1 MTTLATLRECWRP
14 YEEAV
19 EMEERIGQVVLLLA
33 MAMIVA
39 IAARRIKLPYTV
51 GLVVVGGILTLSDT
65 DLGQHLTHDLIYDL
79 ILPPLLFEAALNIPW
94 RELRRDAPPLL
105 FLSIFGTII
114 AAAAVGAG
122 MSWFLGWPI
131 TSALVYGSLIAATDP
146 VAIIAM
152 FKDNG
157 VHGRVRL
164 LVEAESLMN
173 DGAAAVLF
181 AVTLGWA
188 QAGSL
193 EQVGWETA
201 ATLARIVLGGVGVG
215 IVCGGAAILLAGRA
229 SEHLVEAALTTIA
242 AFGSFLV
249 AEHLH
254 VSGVLAT
261 VTAGLMMGN
270 LGLLSAEGKSYLTRK
285 GREFVVSF
293 WEYAAFVANS
303 FVFLLIGVDVAGAP
317 FQSYGPKLLAGGIL
331 IALIGRALA
340 VYPISL
346 AFLPSRWI
354 IAFPEQHVLWWGGLR
369 GALGL
374 ALALSLPAAL
384 PLRDEIVVVTF
395 GVVGFSIV
403 VQGLTMPILLQ
414 RFGFLPKKGGEAE
427 DGRSRPGASP

>member
-1 MTTLATLRECWRP
+1 MDES
-14 YEEAV
+14 
-19 EMEERIGQVVLLLA
+19 IGRVVLLLA
-33 MAMIVA
+33 VAMIVA
-39 IAARRIKLPYTV
+39 IAARKVRLPYTV
-51 GLVVVGGILTLSDT
+51 GLVVVGAALTLSH
-65 DLGQHLTHDLIYDL
+65 LEFGPHLTHDLIYDL
-79 ILPPLLFEAALNIPW
+79 ILPPLLFEAALSIPF

-105 FLSIFGTII
+105 ALSTLGTVV
-114 AAAAVGAG
+114 AAAAVAAG
-122 MSWFLGWPI
+122 MTWVLEWPV

-152 FKDNG
+152 FKDNRI
-157 VHGRVRL
+157 HGRMRL

-193 EQVGWETA
+193 EQVGWESV
-201 ATLARIVLGGVGVG
+201 ATLVRIILGGIGVGV
-215 IVCGGAAILLAGRA
+215 VCGGAAILLAGRA
-229 SEHLVEAALTTIA
+229 SEHLVEAAMTTIA

-270 LGLLSAEGKSYLTRK
+270 LGLLNTEDRSYLTRK

-293 WEYAAFVANS
+293 WEYAAFLANS
-303 FVFLLIGVDVAGAP
+303 LVFLLIGIDVAGAP
-317 FQSYGPKLLAGGIL
+317 FQSYGPKFLVGAIV

-346 AFLPSRWI
+346 AFLRSRWI
-354 IAFPEQHVLWWGGLR
+354 VTFPEQHVLWWGGLR

-374 ALALSLPAAL
+374 ALALSLPPAL
-384 PLRDEIVVVTF
+384 PMRDAIAVATF
-395 GVVGFSIV
+395 AVVGFSIV
-403 VQGLTMPILLQ
+403 IQGLTMPLLL
-414 RFGFLPKKGGEAE
+414 RRLGFLSTGNDTSGSHP
-427 DGRSRPGASP
+427 

>member
-1 MTTLATLRECWRP
+1 MPHFPLD
-14 YEEAV
+14 EEAV
-19 EMEERIGQVVLLLA
+19 EMEQGIGQVVLLLA
-33 MAMIVA
+33 VAMIVA
-39 IAARRIKLPYTV
+39 IAARRVKLPYTV
-51 GLVVVGGILTLSDT
+51 GLVVVGAILTLSDT
-65 DLGQHLTHDLIYDL
+65 DLGPHLTHDLIYDL
-79 ILPPLLFEAALNIPW
+79 ILPPLLFEAALSIPW

-105 FLSIFGTII
+105 FLSILGTTI
-114 AAAAVGAG
+114 AAAAVAAG
-122 MSWFLGWPI
+122 MTWFLGWPI
-131 TSALVYGSLIAATDP
+131 TSALVYGALIAATDP

-152 FKDNG
+152 FKDNA

-173 DGAAAVLF
+173 DGTAAVLF
-181 AVTLGWA
+181 AITLGWA
-188 QAGSL
+188 QAGGL

-229 SEHLVEAALTTIA
+229 SEHLVEAALTTIG

-303 FVFLLIGVDVAGAP
+303 VVFLLIGVDVAAAP
-317 FQSYGPKLLAGGIL
+317 FQSYGPKLLAGGIA

-346 AFLPSRWI
+346 AFLPTRWI

-374 ALALSLPAAL
+374 ALALSLPATL
-384 PLRDEIVVVTF
+384 PCAMQSL
-395 GVVGFSIV
+395 S
-403 VQGLTMPILLQ
+403 
-414 RFGFLPKKGGEAE
+414 
-427 DGRSRPGASP
+427 